1 MLKYDTSST
10 LLSLLLVSSLPWL
23 PMSECGGGKA
33 AAARKEDI
41 PYIKCQVCQKLALQL
56 FHQVHTKQ
64 SQISPKKISEFEI
77 IEISESLC
85 NLEKQEA
92 HWILKIDIVEQGD
105 ELALIEQDM
114 EGKCHSKCKT
124 IERACQEVMDYC
136 DTDVAEYLYNNNN
149 LELDSLVNFLCKDL
163 SKACNKTP
171 PPLPKDREPG
181 ESFVPKPEEDVE
193 MEKILRSM
201 QGMSMNPWG
210 AHDMRMY
217 SPEELTRYGDGDG
230 DED

>member
-1 MLKYDTSST
+1 MAAN
-10 LLSLLLVSSLPWL
+10 VGVWRR
-23 PMSECGGGKA
+23 EGGGGGGKEGGHSIYQMPSLS
-33 AAARKEDI
+33 KTCHSI
-41 PYIKCQVCQKLALQL
+41 VPSSS
-56 FHQVHTKQ
+56 HQT
-64 SQISPKKISEFEI
+64 IT
-77 IEISESLC
+77 
-85 NLEKQEA
+85 NLTQEEKQEA

-105 ELALIEQDM
+105 GLALIEQDM

-181 ESFVPKPEEDVE
+181 EPFVPKPEEDVE

-210 AHDMRMY
+210 AQDMRMY
-217 SPEELTRYGDGDG
+217 SPEELTRYGNG